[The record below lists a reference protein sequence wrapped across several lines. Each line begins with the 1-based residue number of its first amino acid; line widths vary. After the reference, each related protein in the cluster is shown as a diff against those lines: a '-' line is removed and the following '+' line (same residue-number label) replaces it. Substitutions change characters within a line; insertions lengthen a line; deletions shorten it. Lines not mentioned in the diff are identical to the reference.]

1 MTSIQKK
8 QHNPQLIRDQ
18 TLSVS
23 APIAFCIRK
32 LLMEIRWKGDITEL
46 SDLITK
52 DPSQLDIVDTRNILL
67 SLGYSS
73 KLERTTDISTVRKSF
88 FPLIFL
94 SSDNSPYVL
103 FADQNDNI
111 YAANPY
117 GKFNLDEI
125 NCEGQFLVLEEA
137 EKTRNSPLLK
147 QIFYKFS
154 RKISLLYF
162 TSFLISLLAL
172 ALPIYLRVVFNVIV
186 PSQNYI
192 SAILLLFGTGLLFLL
207 DHNIRRWRSTI
218 LKQMFGRLDTLIG
231 VNIIK
236 KFFDL
241 DLAKIEAIGTFG
253 YINKI
258 RSLENVISFGESQ
271 LAPAILDFPFVV
283 VYLLAIWII
292 AGNLALIPVI
302 LMSLLAVIILFLS
315 RYYAGIQELNL
326 STGISIFQA
335 QQEIVRRFLEIR
347 LSRLEW
353 VWFQNMRALSAN
365 STTTSLSINQQISR
379 LQILIS
385 ASSQMAG
392 VLTLSIGAWLSVT
405 QTRDLSSGDLIASM
419 FIVWRIFGSF
429 QSLMSALLRSYIT
442 VKQYNQIQSFLLLP
456 ESSKKDQIE
465 SISSLIYG
473 SIKLESVTYR
483 PPGADYIIKKASFE
497 FPMGSINAL
506 TGSEGGGK
514 TTLLKII
521 AQLYPITSGKLTFDG
536 IDYRQFGRV
545 TIQKS
550 ISYVETEPKF
560 LPGSLMYNLTI
571 SNPDIKPDKVISLC
585 EELCILPFI
594 DSLPDKF
601 DTVIDQN
608 SASVFPLGIR
618 KMISLAQG
626 LIKPASVLLVDD
638 IGLGLTYEQFEKLTY
653 LIPRFNYSDQTQK
666 TRTVIICSNN
676 NQILKAVD
684 SICIIDK
691 GISVFQGSEHDLRK
705 NIT

>member
-1 MTSIQKK
+1 MTSIQKI
-8 QHNPQLIRDQ
+8 HNDPRLIRDL
-18 TLSVS
+18 TLSTN
-23 APIAFCIRK
+23 APLAFCIRK
-32 LLMEIRWKGDITEL
+32 LLMEMRWKGNITEL
-46 SDLITK
+46 SDLMTK

-67 SLGYSS
+67 CLGYST
-73 KLERTTDISTVRKSF
+73 KLEKTVDISTVRKSF

-94 SSDNSPYVL
+94 SSNNSPYVL
-103 FADQNDNI
+103 YADQYDDI

-117 GKFNLDEI
+117 GKFNLNEI
-125 NCEGQFLVLEEA
+125 DCEGQFLILEEA

-147 QIFYKFS
+147 QVFYRFS
-154 RKISLLYF
+154 RKISLLYLI
-162 TSFLISLLAL
+162 SFVLSLLAL

-192 SAILLLFGTGLLFLL
+192 SALLLLFGTGLLFLL
-207 DHNIRRWRSTI
+207 DHNMRRWRSTI
-218 LKQMFGRLDTLIG
+218 LKQLFGRLDTLLG

-241 DLAKIEAIGTFG
+241 DLAKIEAIGIFG

-283 VYLLAIWII
+283 VYLIAIWLI
-292 AGNLALIPVI
+292 AGNLALIPIV
-302 LMSLLAVIILFLS
+302 LMGLLAIIILFLS
-315 RYYAGIQELNL
+315 KYYAGIQELNL
-326 STGISIFQA
+326 NTGISIFQA

-365 STTTSLSINQQISR
+365 STSTSLSISQQISR

-392 VLTLSIGAWLSVT
+392 VLTLSIGAWLTIT
-405 QTRDLSSGDLIASM
+405 QTRNLSDGDLIASM

-429 QSLMSALLRSYIT
+429 QTLMSTLLRSYIT

-456 ESSKKDQIE
+456 ESSKKDQIN
-465 SISSLIYG
+465 SVSSLIYG
-473 SIKLESVTYR
+473 SIKLESVSYR
-483 PPGADYIIKKASFE
+483 TSGSDFFIKKASFE
-497 FPMGSINAL
+497 FPVGSINAL
-506 TGSEGGGK
+506 TGSEGSGK
-514 TTLLKII
+514 TTLLKVI
-521 AQLYPITSGKLTFDG
+521 AQLYPITGGRLTFDG
-536 IDYRQFGRV
+536 IDYRQFGRD

-571 SNPDIKPDKVISLC
+571 SNPDIKPDKVI
-585 EELCILPFI
+585 ELCDELSILQYI
-594 DSLPDKF
+594 YDLPEKF
-601 DTVIDQN
+601 NTVIDQN

-618 KMISLAQG
+618 KMISLARG
-626 LIKPASVLLVDD
+626 LIKPASILLVDD
-638 IGLGLTYEQFEKLTY
+638 LGLGLTYEQFEKLSC
-653 LIPRFNYSDQTQK
+653 LIPKFNFSSETQK
-666 TRTVIICSNN
+666 SRTVIICSNN

-684 SICIIDK
+684 SICILDK